1 MPRALETRLP
11 PPVLLGLLGIGLWWA
26 ARRWPDWT
34 SAWSGAPW
42 IGAAIALGGGYWN
55 VAPKRRFRRAAT
67 TVNPMRPQSARALVT
82 TGLHARSRNPMYVGQ
97 VLVLAGW
104 GVGLRTGLVVPAL
117 LVQVLWLT
125 WLQIVPEERAL
136 QARFGEAY
144 TAYRQRVR
152 RWL

>member
-1 MPRALETRLP
+1 
-11 PPVLLGLLGIGLWWA
+11 
-26 ARRWPDWT
+26 
-34 SAWSGAPW
+34 
-42 IGAAIALGGGYWN
+42 
-55 VAPKRRFRRAAT
+55 
-67 TVNPMRPQSARALVT
+67 MRPGSASTLVT

-104 GVGLRTGLVVPAL
+104 GVGLRTGLVVHAL